1 MRRNTVTV
9 FCTNTKLRLAINTD
23 LLFVHHCSHQQTS
36 IGEGCVK
43 MSDPWTKN
51 DRLYGQNFKKLQAT
65 HLKSKSLFEDPHFP
79 PNSSS
84 LSYSGNVEGDSARLG
99 KGKKTVGKKLH
110 KMSTKIIGKI
120 GNDWMVV

>member
-1 MRRNTVTV
+1 
-9 FCTNTKLRLAINTD
+9 
-23 LLFVHHCSHQQTS
+23 
-36 IGEGCVK
+36 

-51 DRLYGQNFKKLQAT
+51 DRLYGQDFKKLQAS

-99 KGKKTVGKKLH
+99 KGKKTVGNKSR
-110 KMSTKIIGKI
+110 KMFWALFQLKVSTEASEIKWLRASILFP
-120 GNDWMVV
+120 NAQLVVDGSSKDDINQGRLTKCFFFG